1 MLIFYLVFLLIAL
14 FSLYNNKQAKNIFFI
29 CSGLI
34 LFSLAASRSGG
45 VDNDYTGYIN
55 YYNDILHHS
64 FSRVEPTFI
73 LITRIVDR
81 IFSNNL
87 YLFIIYALLGIFLK
101 FYAISTLTSFR
112 LLSVLVYF
120 SGFFLL
126 FEMTQIRAGVA
137 AGLLLN
143 CISTIKERRLGL
155 FIFLAS
161 LASLFHYSAL
171 VIFPLYFLN
180 GKKLNELIYLL
191 LIPFA
196 YILYYSKFN
205 ILLLAREIPIPL
217 VQIKLSTYL
226 YWASLNKT
234 INLFNY
240 VHLSRC
246 LLAFLFLWKWRLIAE
261 TNPYSIIL
269 TKIYVIAIFIF
280 VAFANIPAI
289 SSRISELL
297 MIVEII
303 LIPYL
308 IIILKPKYLS
318 ISVVIGIAFTF
329 LNFFLLYTKIF
340 KF

>member
-1 MLIFYLVFLLIAL
+1 LLLYFFIFILLAL
-14 FSLYNNKQAKNIFFI
+14 FSLYKNEQTKKVFFI
-29 CSGLI
+29 CSGLL
-34 LFSLAASRSGG
+34 LFLIAAFRSSGI
-45 VDNDYTGYIN
+45 DRDYFGYIN
-55 YYNDILHHS
+55 YYNDVLHSS

-73 LITRIVDR
+73 LITNIVNK

-87 YLFIIYALLGIFLK
+87 YLFVIYALLGVFLK
-101 FYAISTLTSFR
+101 FYAINTLTSFR

-137 AGLLLN
+137 AGLLLL
-143 CISTIKERRLGL
+143 CIQPIKERRLGL
-155 FIFLAS
+155 FLFLAS

-171 VIFPLYFLN
+171 VIFPLYFLKGN
-180 GKKLNELIYLL
+180 KLNALIYLL

-205 ILLLAREIPIPL
+205 LLVLPRVIPIPL
-217 VQIKLSTYL
+217 IQIKLTTYL
-226 YWASLNKT
+226 YKASLDST
-234 INLFNY
+234 INLFNFI
-240 VHLSRC
+240 LISRC
-246 LLAFLFLWKWRLIAE
+246 LLAYLFLWKWKLISE
-261 TNPYSIIL
+261 TNTYSIIL

-280 VAFANIPAI
+280 VAFASIPAI

-303 LIPYL
+303 LIPHLY
-308 IIILKPKYLS
+308 IIMKPRYLS
-318 ISVVIGIAFTF
+318 VSVVIGIAFAF
-329 LNFFLLYTKIF
+329 LSFSLLYTKLL

>member
-1 MLIFYLVFLLIAL
+1 
-14 FSLYNNKQAKNIFFI
+14 
-29 CSGLI
+29 
-34 LFSLAASRSGG
+34 
-45 VDNDYTGYIN
+45 
-55 YYNDILHHS
+55 
-64 FSRVEPTFI
+64 
-73 LITRIVDR
+73 
-81 IFSNNL
+81 
-87 YLFIIYALLGIFLK
+87 
-101 FYAISTLTSFR
+101 
-112 LLSVLVYF
+112 
-120 SGFFLL
+120 
-126 FEMTQIRAGVA
+126 
-137 AGLLLN
+137 
-143 CISTIKERRLGL
+143 
-155 FIFLAS
+155 
-161 LASLFHYSAL
+161 
-171 VIFPLYFLN
+171 
-180 GKKLNELIYLL
+180 LL

-308 IIILKPKYLS
+308 IIILKPKYFSCNWNCLYIFEFFS
-318 ISVVIGIAFTF
+318 PLYKNFQILVLQVTF
-329 LNFFLLYTKIF
+329 MLNYIDFHGDIIRGYNMLFDNNL
-340 KF
+340 